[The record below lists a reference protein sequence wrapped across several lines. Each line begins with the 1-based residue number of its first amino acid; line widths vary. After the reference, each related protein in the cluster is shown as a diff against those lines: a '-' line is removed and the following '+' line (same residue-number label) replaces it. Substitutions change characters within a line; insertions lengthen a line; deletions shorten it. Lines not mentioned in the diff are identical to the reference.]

1 MAPEYCFPGL
11 EWHLK
16 DIVNF
21 NIDDQFHLIAIL
33 NSDRILQ
40 AMKMDCNLKDFSC
53 SWMQIISSSK
63 RRRVELTEYIEFDGP
78 KWI

>member
-21 NIDDQFHLIAIL
+21 NIDDQFHLIVML

-40 AMKMDCNLKDFSC
+40 AMKMDCNLKDISN
-53 SWMQIISSSK
+53 SWMQIISSSESK
-63 RRRVELTEYIEFDGP
+63 TYGIDG
-78 KWI
+78 I

>member
-1 MAPEYCFPGL
+1 MAPEYCIPGL

-21 NIDDQFHLIAIL
+21 NIDDQFHLIVML

-40 AMKMDCNLKDFSC
+40 AMKMDCNLKDISN
-53 SWMQIISSSK
+53 SWM
-63 RRRVELTEYIEFDGP
+63 
-78 KWI
+78 

>member
-21 NIDDQFHLIAIL
+21 NIDDQFHLIVML

-40 AMKMDCNLKDFSC
+40 AMKMDCNLKDISY
-53 SWMQIISSSK
+53 SWMHHQFFLSK
-63 RRRVELTEYIEFDGP
+63 TYGIDGMY
-78 KWI
+78 WI

>member
-11 EWHLK
+11 EEHLK

-21 NIDDQFHLIAIL
+21 NIDDQFHLIAML

-40 AMKMDCNLKDFSC
+40 AMKIGCDLKDCYKF
-53 SWMQIISSSK
+53 
-63 RRRVELTEYIEFDGP
+63 LDADN
-78 KWI
+78 

>member
-21 NIDDQFHLIAIL
+21 NIDDQFHLIVML

-40 AMKMDCNLKDFSC
+40 AMKMDCNLKDISN

-63 RRRVELTEYIEFDGP
+63 RRRMELTECIGFDGP

>member
-21 NIDDQFHLIAIL
+21 NIDDQFHLIVML

-40 AMKMDCNLKDFSC
+40 ALKMDCNLKDISI
-53 SWMQIISSSK
+53 SWMQIISTSK
-63 RRRVELTEYIEFDGP
+63 RRRMDLTECIGFDGR

>member
-21 NIDDQFHLIAIL
+21 NIDDQFHLIVML

-40 AMKMDCNLKDFSC
+40 AMKMDCNLKDISNF
-53 SWMQIISSSK
+53 WMQIISSSESK
-63 RRRVELTEYIEFDGP
+63 TYGIDG
-78 KWI
+78 I

>member
-1 MAPEYCFPGL
+1 MAPEYCFPGF

-21 NIDDQFHLIAIL
+21 NIDDQFHLIVML

-40 AMKMDCNLKDFSC
+40 AMKMDCKLKDYFKFLDADH
-53 SWMQIISSSK
+53 QFFESK
-63 RRRVELTEYIEFDGP
+63 TYGIDGMY
-78 KWI
+78 WI

>member
-21 NIDDQFHLIAIL
+21 NIDDQFHLIVML

-40 AMKMDCNLKDFSC
+40 AMKMDCHLKDFFKFLDADH
-53 SWMQIISSSK
+53 QFFESK
-63 RRRVELTEYIEFDGP
+63 TYGIDGMY
-78 KWI
+78 WI